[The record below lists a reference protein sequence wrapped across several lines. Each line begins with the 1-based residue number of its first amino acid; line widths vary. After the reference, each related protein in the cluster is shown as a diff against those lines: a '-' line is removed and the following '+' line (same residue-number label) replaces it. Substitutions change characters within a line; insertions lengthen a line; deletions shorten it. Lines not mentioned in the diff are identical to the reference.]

1 LIESPST
8 GDPAHCPR
16 YAQRP
21 GKLNSASPNYVYI
34 DLFLGKVMW
43 IDAGGN
49 YYYPQLKLYYLQALE
64 TQRAHIAIFI
74 FRELKAQHYNCSLN
88 SIASLY

>member
-1 LIESPST
+1 
-8 GDPAHCPR
+8 
-16 YAQRP
+16 
-21 GKLNSASPNYVYI
+21 
-34 DLFLGKVMW
+34 MW

-49 YYYPQLKLYYLQALE
+49 YYYPQLKLYYLQVLE
-64 TQRAHIAIFI
+64 TQRAHIAIFM